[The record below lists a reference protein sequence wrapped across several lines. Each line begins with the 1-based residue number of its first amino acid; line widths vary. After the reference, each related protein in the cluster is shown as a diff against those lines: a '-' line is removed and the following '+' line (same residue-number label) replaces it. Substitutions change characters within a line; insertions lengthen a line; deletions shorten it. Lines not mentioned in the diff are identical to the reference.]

1 MTRAHWMTTVVRWS
15 NSIESSKIELDRE
28 ARYERVTVLHA
39 LEHFDVLLM
48 ILLMLAMA
56 TKHPSRFVSI
66 T

>member
-1 MTRAHWMTTVVRWS
+1 MVRWS